1 RMDSSMANVEKRV
14 REINLELHKAS
25 EEQLQTLQELAKQEQ
40 GEKDLY
46 EINKKSNHLFEHLL
60 YTWNKDRELFHYLE
74 AEQSK
79 LEYEK
84 EKELFDNIEEENKKR
99 EYEKKKIMN
108 RMENKRKDLTQKSR
122 RLNKLEDNLYNQ
134 LRSLEWEGK

>member
-1 RMDSSMANVEKRV
+1 MDSSMANVEKRV

-40 GEKDLY
+40 GEKDLF

-74 AEQSK
+74 EEQSK

-84 EKELFDNIEEENKKR
+84 Q
-99 EYEKKKIMN
+99 KIMN
-108 RMENKRKDLTQKSR
+108 SMENKRKDLTQKSR

>member
-1 RMDSSMANVEKRV
+1 MDSPMENVEKRV

-40 GEKDLY
+40 GEKYLF

-74 AEQSK
+74 VGQSK

-84 EKELFDNIEEENKKR
+84 Q
-99 EYEKKKIMN
+99 KIMN
-108 RMENKRKDLTQKSR
+108 SMENKRKDLTQKSR

>member
-1 RMDSSMANVEKRV
+1 MANVEKRV

-40 GEKDLY
+40 GEKDLF

-74 AEQSK
+74 EEQSK

-84 EKELFDNIEEENKKR
+84 Q
-99 EYEKKKIMN
+99 KIMN
-108 RMENKRKDLTQKSR
+108 SMENKRKDLTQKSR